1 MPGAARILVVEHEP
15 DGSPDLLRAGLEHG
29 ADLTIAR
36 PYLGDPLPATAEG
49 LGALVVLGGEM
60 GALDDDR
67 APWLPAT
74 RELLAGAV
82 RAEVPVL
89 GICLGAQ
96 LLAVA
101 TGGRVAR
108 GAAGLELGLVE
119 VTPRPEAYDD
129 PFFGAVARSLAAA
142 GHEGAWPVEQYHY
155 DAVTELPPDAE
166 LLVTGARYPVQGY
179 RVGRNGYAVQY
190 HPEVSLASFVSWV
203 RHGQSSG
210 ELTEAV
216 VSDALSAV
224 SANEAA
230 QRTVADAHRA
240 ALLTL
245 AVGPSALDSRPGAGD
260 TVSR

>member
-1 MPGAARILVVEHEP
+1 MPGPARILVVEHEP
-15 DGSPDLLRAGLEHG
+15 DGSPDLLAAGLEHG
-29 ADLTIAR
+29 AALTVAR
-36 PYLGDPLPATAEG
+36 PYLGDPLPGTADG

-74 RELLAGAV
+74 RALLADAV

-101 TGGRVAR
+101 TGGRIAR

-119 VTPRPEAYDD
+119 VTPRRAAHDD

-166 LLVTGARYPVQGY
+166 LLVTGERYPVQGY

-190 HPEVSLASFVSWV
+190 HPEVSLASFASWV

-210 ELTEAV
+210 ELPEAV
-216 VSDALSAV
+216 SSGALAAV
-224 SANEAA
+224 TANEAV
-230 QRTVADAHRA
+230 QRGVADAHRD
-240 ALLTL
+240 ALLAL
-245 AVGPSALDSRPGAGD
+245 ATGTSALDRRPGPGD